1 MPLRLLALA
10 LAVSA
15 CATAQTPPTAPAER
29 PAALVEATP
38 ARPAPWFNLDHLDYL
53 GEDVVVEGDTA
64 RLIHIYAE
72 APDFRFVGDDDEG
85 IACVDDVARAA
96 VVYLHHLR
104 ATGDPA
110 SQRKAVRLLRFI
122 RRQQTDDG
130 LIVNF
135 VWDRALTPNTVHPYS
150 RADKVEWWTARAVW
164 ALGVGAEVLAQREP
178 AEAAAALAA
187 LRRVEP
193 HLDAL
198 LQAYGETAVR
208 EEAGAPGRAASAPYP
223 LWMINGIAG
232 DATSELLL
240 GLTAA
245 QRAAPTEA
253 GARRVRQFAEGV
265 AVTRRGDLRTFPYGG
280 FASWPG
286 SWHGWGNSQTQ
297 ALAEAA
303 AAGLVSDVAR
313 AAAVAE
319 ATTFYPRL
327 LVEGW
332 AHEMPFPTESARTFE
347 QIAYMVRPVAV
358 GSLRLF
364 ELTGAPRYAV
374 QAGLAAAWLTG
385 DNAASAVMADPATGR
400 GYDGILN
407 ATTVNANSGAES
419 TIEAQLTLFEVERV
433 PDAARWL
440 GAVGGA
446 PRTAVLDGRAQRYR
460 AWRAPDGTRAVVV
473 LDPERDA
480 TSVLTGEPA
489 AAFLARADRAGPA
502 GPGRAGSALTP

>member
-1 MPLRLLALA
+1 MTRPLPFALA
-10 LAVSA
+10 LGLAA
-15 CATAQTPPTAPAER
+15 CASAQVPAPAER
-29 PAALVEATP
+29 PAALVEA
-38 ARPAPWFNLDHLDYL
+38 APLAPSAWFNLDHLDYL
-53 GEDVVVEGDTA
+53 GEDVVVDGDSV
-64 RLIHIYAE
+64 RLVHIYAE

-96 VVYLHHLR
+96 VLYLHHLR

-110 SQRKAVRLLRFI
+110 SQRAAVKLLRFV
-122 RRQQTDDG
+122 RRQQTADG

-135 VWDRALTPNTVHPYS
+135 VWDRQLRPNTEHPYS

-193 HLDAL
+193 HLDRL
-198 LQAYGETAVR
+198 LDAYGETAVR
-208 EEAGAPGRAASAPYP
+208 AEAGAPGRPASAPYP

-232 DATSELLL
+232 DATSELVL
-240 GLTAA
+240 GLAAA

-253 GARRVRQFAEGV
+253 GARRVRQFTDGLAL
-265 AVTRRGDLRTFPYGG
+265 TRRGDLRAFPFGG

-303 AAGLVSDVAR
+303 SAGLASEAAR
-313 AAAVAE
+313 GAALAE

-332 AHEMPFPTESARTFE
+332 RHEMPFPTESARPFE

-364 ELTGAPRYAV
+364 ELTGDARFAV
-374 QAGLAAAWLTG
+374 TAGLAAAWLTG
-385 DNAASAVMADPATGR
+385 DNAAAAVMADPATGR
-400 GYDGILN
+400 GYDGILSPT
-407 ATTVNANSGAES
+407 AVNANAGAES

-433 PDAARWL
+433 PEAARWL
-440 GAVGGA
+440 GARGGA
-446 PRTAVLDGRAQRYR
+446 PQTVVLDGRAQRFR
-460 AWRAPDGTRAVVV
+460 TWRAPDGTRAVVV
-473 LDPERDA
+473 LDPERDTTA
-480 TSVLTGEPA
+480 VLSGAPA
-489 AAFLARADRAGPA
+489 AAFLDRAARAEAVP
-502 GPGRAGSALTP
+502 PGRAGSALIP